1 MNTQQQMDH
10 SSPDQTSEM
19 LETTIAVAEL
29 RAERMQVGP
38 SETLDILAKLSNNLY
53 NEANY
58 RMRQQ
63 FFKTGIV
70 PTYTMLCNELKI
82 SVNYAS
88 LPAKTAQQIIKVVVS
103 EWQAF
108 FAAQVS
114 YQHNPGKFT
123 GKPKIPKYRPKGSKF
138 ILVFN
143 NQQVGKVKKG

>member
-1 MNTQQQMDH
+1 MDD

-19 LETTIAVAEL
+19 LETAIAVAEL
-29 RAERMQVGP
+29 RAECMKVEP
-38 SETLDILAKLSNNLY
+38 SETLDTLANLSNNLY

-63 FFKTGIV
+63 FFKTRIV
-70 PTYTMLCNELKI
+70 STYTGLCNELKI
-82 SVNYAS
+82 SVNYAG

-103 EWQAF
+103 KWQAF
-108 FAAQVS
+108 FAAQVR

-123 GKPKIPKYRPKGSKF
+123 GRPKIPKHQSKGSRF

-143 NQQVGKVKKG
+143 NQQIGKVKKG